1 MIRIHF
7 MRRRIPF
14 TALLA
19 LTTLSMGSGSCLA
32 ADAAA
37 KYPARPIR
45 LVVPQGAGASN
56 DTLSRALSHKLGD
69 ALGQQIVVDNRPGA
83 GGLIGMEI
91 AAHSAPDGYTLLA
104 SATATQVIAP
114 QLHRKLA
121 FDPFKDL
128 LPISLFGI
136 THNALVV
143 HPSVAAKSV
152 KDFVALVRSA
162 PGKYNMASA
171 GAGSQSHLAGVQLM
185 LAIGAESTHVPYKGG
200 GASVAAVI
208 ANESQFTITP
218 LPAVLAHVKAGRLRA
233 LGTGGERR
241 STQLPDVPTI
251 AEAGLPKFQSTG
263 WIGLMAPKGLPQPV
277 FGKVRVALVQAMKQ
291 PDTREQ
297 IERQG
302 GDPVV
307 STPEEFAKFIRE
319 EWDRFGAAIKAARL
333 KVE

>member
-1 MIRIHF
+1 MLRKLFRSSAIAF
-7 MRRRIPF
+7 
-14 TALLA
+14 LA
-19 LTTLSMGSGSCLA
+19 LIAVPAPCSA
-32 ADAAA
+32 AESAAG
-37 KYPARPIR
+37 YPSRPVR
-45 LVVPQGAGASN
+45 LLVPQGVGASN
-56 DTLSRALSHKLGD
+56 DTLSRALAGKLGES
-69 ALGQQIVVDNRPGA
+69 LGQQIVVDNRPGA

-143 HPSVAAKSV
+143 HPSVPAKSV
-152 KDFVALVRSA
+152 KDFIALTRSA
-162 PGKYNMASA
+162 PGKLNMASA

-185 LAIGAESTHVPYKGG
+185 LAIGTEATHVPYKGG

-218 LPAVLAHVKAGRLRA
+218 LPAALTHVKSGRLRA

-263 WIGLMAPKGLPQPV
+263 WIGLMAPRGLPPPV
-277 FGKVRVALVQAMKQ
+277 FGKVRAALVQAMKQ

-319 EWDRFGAAIKAARL
+319 EWDRFGQAIKAAKL

>member
-1 MIRIHF
+1 MLGKLFHSSAIAFLVLIAGPAPCSAAESAAGYPSRPV
-7 MRRRIPF
+7 R
-14 TALLA
+14 LL
-19 LTTLSMGSGSCLA
+19 
-32 ADAAA
+32 
-37 KYPARPIR
+37 
-45 LVVPQGAGASN
+45 VPQGIGASN
-56 DTLSRALSHKLGD
+56 DTLSRALAGRLGD

-136 THNALVV
+136 THNALTV
-143 HPSVAAKSV
+143 HPSVPAKSV
-152 KDFVALVRSA
+152 KEFIAVVKAA
-162 PGKYNMASA
+162 PGKLNMASA

-185 LAIGAESTHVPYKGG
+185 LAIGVDTTHVPYKGG

-218 LPAVLAHVKAGRLRA
+218 LPAVLTHVKSGRLRA

-251 AEAGLPKFQSTG
+251 AEGGLPKFQSTG
-263 WIGLMAPKGLPQPV
+263 WIGLMAPRGLPQPV
-277 FGKVRVALVQAMKQ
+277 FGKVRAALTQAMKQ

-319 EWDRFGAAIKAARL
+319 EWDRFGQAIRAARL

>member
-1 MIRIHF
+1 

-14 TALLA
+14 TVVLA
-19 LTTLSMGSGSCLA
+19 LTALPASIDPCLA

-37 KYPARPIR
+37 AYPVRPVR
-45 LVVPQGAGASN
+45 LLVPQGVGASN
-56 DTLSRALSHKLGD
+56 DTLSRALAGKLGD

-114 QLHRKLA
+114 QLHRKLG

-128 LPISLFGI
+128 LQISLFGI
-136 THNALVV
+136 TQNALVV
-143 HPSVAAKSV
+143 HPSVAAKSI
-152 KDFVALVRSA
+152 KDFIALVKSA
-162 PGKYNMASA
+162 PGRFNMASA

-185 LAIGAESTHVPYKGG
+185 LAICTETTHVPYKGG

-218 LPAVLAHVKAGRLRA
+218 LPAVLTHVKSGRLRA

-241 STQLPDVPTI
+241 STQLPEVPTI
-251 AEAGLPKFQSTG
+251 AEAGLPGFQSTG
-263 WIGLMAPKGLPQPV
+263 WIGLMAPRGLPQPV
-277 FGKVRVALVQAMKQ
+277 FGKVRSALVQAIKQ

-307 STPEEFAKFIRE
+307 SSPEEFAKFIRE
-319 EWDRFGAAIKAARL
+319 EWDRFGQAIRAAKL

>member
-1 MIRIHF
+1 MSRHVL
-7 MRRRIPF
+7 
-14 TALLA
+14 TVVLA
-19 LTTLSMGSGSCLA
+19 LMALPASIDPCLA
-32 ADAAA
+32 ADATAA
-37 KYPARPIR
+37 YPLRPVR
-45 LVVPQGAGASN
+45 LLVPQGVGASN
-56 DTLSRALSHKLGD
+56 DTLSRALAGKLGD

-114 QLHRKLA
+114 QLHRKLG

-136 THNALVV
+136 TQNALVV

-152 KDFVALVRSA
+152 KDFIALVRSV
-162 PGKYNMASA
+162 PGRFNMASA

-185 LAIGAESTHVPYKGG
+185 LAIGTETTHVPYKGG

-218 LPAVLAHVKAGRLRA
+218 LPAVLTHVKSGRLRA

-241 STQLPDVPTI
+241 STQLPEVPTI

-263 WIGLMAPKGLPQPV
+263 WIGLMAPRGLPQPV
-277 FGKVRVALVQAMKQ
+277 FGKVRAALRLAMKQ

-302 GDPVV
+302 GDPVI
-307 STPEEFAKFIRE
+307 SGPEEFAKFIRE
-319 EWDRFGAAIKAARL
+319 EWDRFGEAIRAAKLKA
-333 KVE
+333 E

>member
-1 MIRIHF
+1 MQ
-7 MRRRIPF
+7 RRVPL
-14 TALLA
+14 TVVLA
-19 LTTLSMGSGSCLA
+19 LVALPGSIEPCLA

-37 KYPARPIR
+37 SYPARPVR
-45 LVVPQGAGASN
+45 LLVPQGVGASN
-56 DTLSRALSHKLGD
+56 DTLSRALAGKLGD
-69 ALGQQIVVDNRPGA
+69 AMGQQIVVDNRPGA

-136 THNALVV
+136 TQNALTV
-143 HPSVAAKSV
+143 HPSVPAKSV
-152 KDFVALVRSA
+152 KEFITLTRSA
-162 PGKYNMASA
+162 PGKLNMASA

-185 LAIGAESTHVPYKGG
+185 LAIGVETTHVPYKGG

-218 LPAVLAHVKAGRLRA
+218 LPAVLTHVKSGRLRA

-263 WIGLMAPKGLPQPV
+263 WIGLMAPRGLPQTV
-277 FGKVRVALVQAMKQ
+277 FGKVRAALLQAMQQ

-307 STPEEFAKFIRE
+307 SSPEEFAKFIRE
-319 EWDRFGAAIKAARL
+319 EWDRFGQAIKAARL

>member
-1 MIRIHF
+1 
-7 MRRRIPF
+7 MRRRVPLPVVLSLM
-14 TALLA
+14 ALA
-19 LTTLSMGSGSCLA
+19 TPIDPCFA
-32 ADAAA
+32 ADATVN
-37 KYPARPIR
+37 YPVRPVR
-45 LVVPQGAGASN
+45 LLVPQGVGASN
-56 DTLSRALSHKLGD
+56 DTLSRALAGKLGD

-91 AAHSAPDGYTLLA
+91 AAHSASDGYTLLA

-136 THNALVV
+136 TQNALVV
-143 HPSVAAKSV
+143 HPTVPAKSV
-152 KDFVALVRSA
+152 KDFIALVRSA
-162 PGKYNMASA
+162 PGRFNMASA
-171 GAGSQSHLAGVQLM
+171 GAGSQSHLAGVQFM
-185 LAIGAESTHVPYKGG
+185 LALGTETTHVPYKGG

-218 LPAVLAHVKAGRLRA
+218 LPAVLTHVKSGRLRA

-241 STQLPDVPTI
+241 STQLPEVPTI
-251 AEAGLPKFQSTG
+251 AEGGLPKFQSTG
-263 WIGLMAPKGLPQPV
+263 WIGLMAPRGLPQPV
-277 FGKVRVALVQAMKQ
+277 FGKVRAALVQAMKQ

-307 STPEEFAKFIRE
+307 SSPEEFAKFIRE
-319 EWDRFGAAIKAARL
+319 EWDRFGQAIRAAKL

>member
-1 MIRIHF
+1 LRSSAISF
-7 MRRRIPF
+7 LV
-14 TALLA
+14 LLA
-19 LTTLSMGSGSCLA
+19 ASAPCSA
-32 ADAAA
+32 AESAAG
-37 KYPARPIR
+37 YPSRPVR
-45 LVVPQGAGASN
+45 LLVPQGVGASN
-56 DTLSRALSHKLGD
+56 DTLSRALAGKLGES
-69 ALGQQIVVDNRPGA
+69 LGQQIVVDNRPGA

-114 QLHRKLA
+114 QLQRKLA

-143 HPSVAAKSV
+143 HPSVPAKSI
-152 KDFVALVRSA
+152 KDFIAVVRSA
-162 PGKYNMASA
+162 PGKLNMASA

-185 LAIGAESTHVPYKGG
+185 LAIGAETTHVPYKGG

-208 ANESQFTITP
+208 ASESQFTITP
-218 LPAVLAHVKAGRLRA
+218 LPAVLTHVKSGRLRA

-251 AEAGLPKFQSTG
+251 AEGGLPKFQSTG
-263 WIGLMAPKGLPQPV
+263 WIGLMAPGGLPQPV
-277 FGKVRVALVQAMKQ
+277 FGKVRAALVQAMKQ

-319 EWDRFGAAIKAARL
+319 EWDRFGQAIRAATL

>member
-1 MIRIHF
+1 
-7 MRRRIPF
+7 MRRRVPLPVVLSLM
-14 TALLA
+14 ALA
-19 LTTLSMGSGSCLA
+19 TPIDPCFA
-32 ADAAA
+32 ADATVN
-37 KYPARPIR
+37 YPVRPVR
-45 LVVPQGAGASN
+45 LLVPQGVGASN
-56 DTLSRALSHKLGD
+56 DTLSRALAGKLGD

-91 AAHSAPDGYTLLA
+91 AAHSASDGYTLLA

-136 THNALVV
+136 TQNALVV
-143 HPSVAAKSV
+143 HPTVPAKSV
-152 KDFVALVRSA
+152 KDFIALVRSA
-162 PGKYNMASA
+162 PGRFNMASA
-171 GAGSQSHLAGVQLM
+171 GAGSQSHLAGVQFM
-185 LAIGAESTHVPYKGG
+185 LALGTETTHVPYKGG

-218 LPAVLAHVKAGRLRA
+218 LPAVLTHVKSGRLRA

-241 STQLPDVPTI
+241 STQLPEVPTI

-263 WIGLMAPKGLPQPV
+263 WIGLMAPRGLPQPV
-277 FGKVRVALVQAMKQ
+277 FGKVRAALVQAMKQ

-307 STPEEFAKFIRE
+307 SSPEEFAKFIRE
-319 EWDRFGAAIKAARL
+319 EWDRFGQAIRAAKL

>member
-1 MIRIHF
+1 MLGKLFHSSAIAFLVLIAGPAPCSAAESAAGYPSRPV
-7 MRRRIPF
+7 R
-14 TALLA
+14 LL
-19 LTTLSMGSGSCLA
+19 
-32 ADAAA
+32 
-37 KYPARPIR
+37 
-45 LVVPQGAGASN
+45 VPQGIGASN
-56 DTLSRALSHKLGD
+56 DTLSRALAGRLGD

-136 THNALVV
+136 THNALTV
-143 HPSVAAKSV
+143 HPSVPAKSV
-152 KDFVALVRSA
+152 KEFIAVVKAA
-162 PGKYNMASA
+162 PGKLNMASA

-185 LAIGAESTHVPYKGG
+185 LAIGVDTTHVPYKGG

-218 LPAVLAHVKAGRLRA
+218 LPAVLTHVKSGRLRA

-251 AEAGLPKFQSTG
+251 AEGGLPKFQSTG
-263 WIGLMAPKGLPQPV
+263 WIGLMAPSGLPQPV
-277 FGKVRVALVQAMKQ
+277 FGKVRAALTQAMKQ

-319 EWDRFGAAIKAARL
+319 EWDRFGQAIRAARL